1 MKRRTLRIFIVLAV
15 FSLMGIVIV
24 QYYWFTRAFSINKTR
39 IDLRISNALQ
49 EVAEKLVPLEKR
61 TSSFFQPVTHVSN
74 DYFEVMVNDT
84 INPAVLGEY
93 LKLDFIKHNIEL
105 NAEFGVYNCDNGLME
120 YGDFICPTGDCKPP
134 TEQTRYVFPH
144 PEHPDSFYFGVYFPD
159 KNSFLL
165 SDMGIWLFS
174 TIVVLIVILFF
185 AYSLFVIVRQKRLS
199 EIQTDFINNMT
210 HEFKTPISTIDIS
223 SSVLMN
229 PKIIEKPER
238 LLSYATII
246 KNEAVRLKNQVE
258 KVLQVAVLNKKSEE
272 LKITDLHLHNLLE
285 ELELNWTATLE
296 KKNAILETHFD
307 AQVDFIAGDRLHLT
321 NVFNNLID
329 NSIKYCESDQPYIKL
344 NTFNEK
350 GYIVLTLQ
358 DNGIGI
364 AEKDV
369 KMIFNKFYRVHTGNV
384 HNVKG
389 FGLGLHYVKMMI
401 DAHKGTITAQSKVG
415 EGTLFT
421 IKLKNLKT
429 TT

>member
-1 MKRRTLRIFIVLAV
+1 MKRRTLRIFIVLSV
-15 FSLMGIVIV
+15 ISLLGIVIV
-24 QYYWFTRAFSINKTR
+24 QYYWFTRAFSIKETG

-49 EVAEKLVPLEKR
+49 EVAEKLVPIEKR
-61 TSSFFQPVTHVSN
+61 TNSFFQPVTQVSS

-84 INPAVLGEY
+84 INPAILEEY
-93 LKLDFIKHNIEL
+93 LKLDFLKHNIDQ
-105 NAEFGVYNCDNGLME
+105 NVEFGIYNCDNNLME
-120 YGDFICPTGDCKPP
+120 YGNYICTTGDCDPP
-134 TEQTRYVFPH
+134 GFENRYQFPQH
-144 PEHPDSFYFGVYFPD
+144 QVIDSFYFGIYFPD
-159 KNSFLL
+159 KDIFLL

-174 TIVVLIVILFF
+174 TGVILVVILFF

-223 SSVLMN
+223 STVLMN

-272 LKITDLHLHNLLE
+272 LKMKELHLHELLE

-296 KKNAILETHFD
+296 KKNAVLETHFD
-307 AQVDFIAGDRLHLT
+307 ATEDLIEGDRLHLT

-329 NSIKYCESDQPYIKL
+329 NSIKYCEQAQPYIILKTYNVKNRL
-344 NTFNEK
+344 V
-350 GYIVLTLQ
+350 ISLQ

-364 AEKDV
+364 SEKDQ

-401 DAHKGTITAQSKVG
+401 DAHKGHITAHG
-415 EGTLFT
+415 ELGKGTLFT
-421 IKLKNLKT
+421 IKLKTLQQKS
-429 TT
+429 